1 MINDGL
7 THVQDSS
14 HEKKHSM
21 VMRATNSTIER
32 KQSHVVLRTVQQK
45 MVQLFEASKSHKRWP
60 VRRDGACPN
69 KRRYAKASTNDA
81 ASYRRRANVII
92 EGSLRAMIQNAPPHW
107 VHGAQKERAQL
118 GKSPQWVVCTAE
130 KIIERVL
137 TSEMDWCHNR
147 GLGFRE
153 VI

>member
-1 MINDGL
+1 M
-7 THVQDSS
+7 
-14 HEKKHSM
+14 
-21 VMRATNSTIER
+21 
-32 KQSHVVLRTVQQK
+32 
-45 MVQLFEASKSHKRWP
+45 
-60 VRRDGACPN
+60 
-69 KRRYAKASTNDA
+69 ASTNDA
-81 ASYRRRANVII
+81 TPYRRRANVII

-107 VHGAQKERAQL
+107 VHGARKERTQL